1 MYVQGVGVVNNYAD
15 TFGKLWRILT
25 DFKGTTIRQYKVFIC
40 DYIANINNLK
50 IWKSP
55 YLKKKSG
62 VRVVVVYRDTQ
73 FSNFAIKYLR
83 ESEKCRETIFA
94 FSYGAK
100 VESFK
105 QKNGRKSLDTVPL
118 RKLP

>member
-1 MYVQGVGVVNNYAD
+1 MKISISKEKIGCPCCRCLQGQPI
-15 TFGKLWRILT
+15 FE
-25 DFKGTTIRQYKVFIC
+25 IC
-40 DYIANINNLK
+40 DQI
-50 IWKSP
+50 
-55 YLKKKSG
+55 
-62 VRVVVVYRDTQ
+62 Q
-73 FSNFAIKYLR
+73 YLR
-83 ESEKCRETIFA
+83 ESEKFRETIFA